1 MNQMD
6 LSYRAKRVLADPTLG
21 VLYGLVILIYQV
33 FYGIVPSRIA
43 IQSSMLSLFSPFLAV
58 IGFGLLLASL
68 FADPGRFKRREMRIS
83 WLLIL
88 VLLLST
94 VINRDRGMKDN
105 IRTIIWQANL
115 LLFVF
120 SSWVKLG
127 ERYSERPENGG
138 FPEFAC
144 RAVRYTVCFL
154 LMILSIAAVWSLTQY
169 FRLSYRDILTQKD
182 RYHFGLYEGRL
193 YGIFTTPY
201 NAALVNTF
209 AVTASLF
216 CIPSFGGK
224 KRGFLIVSCILSATM
239 IVLSGTRCVMLG
251 ILVAVFIVAT
261 MILMGRASAAAMGKR
276 RFLAGMLA
284 VLLALCVTAGV
295 YLVQLG
301 YGRALQSASASL
313 NAQNVEGMR
322 NADQS
327 ARNSLIRKDMS
338 GNISSNRFAIW
349 ADYIHVLLDR
359 PEKLILGYSPCG
371 YMAYIR
377 EHYRDLFIVQY
388 FREKYAMYY
397 FEKHEVYAT
406 HNSVLA
412 VLISTGFAG
421 LGLLAALAVKMLK
434 QICLY
439 YRQGRFRAL
448 DYCVFAMLIT
458 AVTAMMFETDVF
470 YQCNIT
476 SVLFWMTTGFMRG
489 RYRTDGQRSPVEGLR

>member
-1 MNQMD
+1 
-6 LSYRAKRVLADPTLG
+6 
-21 VLYGLVILIYQV
+21 
-33 FYGIVPSRIA
+33 
-43 IQSSMLSLFSPFLAV
+43 
-58 IGFGLLLASL
+58 
-68 FADPGRFKRREMRIS
+68 
-83 WLLIL
+83 
-88 VLLLST
+88 
-94 VINRDRGMKDN
+94 
-105 IRTIIWQANL
+105 
-115 LLFVF
+115 
-120 SSWVKLG
+120 
-127 ERYSERPENGG
+127 
-138 FPEFAC
+138 
-144 RAVRYTVCFL
+144 
-154 LMILSIAAVWSLTQY
+154 
-169 FRLSYRDILTQKD
+169 
-182 RYHFGLYEGRL
+182 
-193 YGIFTTPY
+193 
-201 NAALVNTF
+201 
-209 AVTASLF
+209 
-216 CIPSFGGK
+216 
-224 KRGFLIVSCILSATM
+224 M
-239 IVLSGTRCVMLG
+239 IVLSGTRCVLLG

-261 MILMGRASAAAMGKR
+261 MMLMGRAPAAAMGKR
-276 RFLAGMLA
+276 RVWAGMLA

-313 NAQNVEGMR
+313 NAQSVEDMR

-371 YMAYIR
+371 YMPYIR

-397 FEKHEVYAT
+397 FKKHEVYAT